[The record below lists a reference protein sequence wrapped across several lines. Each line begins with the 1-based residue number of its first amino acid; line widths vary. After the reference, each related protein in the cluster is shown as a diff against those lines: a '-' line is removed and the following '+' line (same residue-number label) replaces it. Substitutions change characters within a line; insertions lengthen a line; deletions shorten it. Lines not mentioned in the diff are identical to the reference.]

1 MPETEVHANRKEPPV
16 LTLTPT
22 ASAAVHALLDNP
34 ELPDS
39 SGLRLQ
45 SQTDATGQP
54 GIGIEVVTAPVD
66 GDQLVPA
73 GAGHDV
79 YLSPDVAPVL
89 DDQVLDAELDDR
101 RVAFSLR
108 PQPLDGAPLDDRL

>member
-1 MPETEVHANRKEPPV
+1 M

-39 SGLRLQ
+39 SGVRLQ
-45 SQTDATGQP
+45 SQTDAAGTP
-54 GIGIEVVTAPVD
+54 GIGIEVVSAPID
-66 GDQLVPA
+66 GDQLVHA

-79 YLSPDVAPVL
+79 FLSPDVAPVL
-89 DDQVLDAELDDR
+89 DDQVLDAELDER

-108 PQPLDGAPLDDRL
+108 PQDLDGAS

>member
-1 MPETEVHANRKEPPV
+1 M

-45 SQTDATGQP
+45 SQADAAGRP
-54 GIGIEVVTAPVD
+54 GIGIEVVSAPID

-89 DDQVLDAELDDR
+89 DDQILDAELDES

-108 PQPLDGAPLDDRL
+108 PQSLDGAG

>member
-1 MPETEVHANRKEPPV
+1 M

-22 ASAAVHALLDNP
+22 ASAAVHALLDHPDLP
-34 ELPDS
+34 ES

-45 SQTDATGQP
+45 GQLDPTGRP
-54 GIGIEVVTAPVD
+54 GIGIEVVDAPED

-73 GAGHDV
+73 GGGRDV
-79 YLSPDVAPVL
+79 FLSADIAAVL
-89 DDQVLDAELDDR
+89 DDQMLDAELDQE

-108 PQPLDGAPLDDRL
+108 PQPLNGAAPESLDGMGPEAMD

>member
-1 MPETEVHANRKEPPV
+1 M

-45 SQTDATGQP
+45 SQVDASGRP
-54 GIGIEVVTAPVD
+54 GIGIEVVSAPVD
-66 GDQLVPA
+66 GDQLISA
-73 GAGHDV
+73 GEGHDV
-79 YLSPDVAPVL
+79 FLAADVAPVL
-89 DDQVLDAELDDR
+89 DDQVLDADLDEQ

-108 PQPLDGAPLDDRL
+108 PQSVNGAV

>member
-1 MPETEVHANRKEPPV
+1 M

-22 ASAAVHALLDNP
+22 ASAAVHALLDDP

-39 SGLRLQ
+39 SGVRLQ
-45 SQTDATGQP
+45 GQTDAAGQP
-54 GIGIEVVTAPVD
+54 GIGIEVVSAPAD

-73 GAGHDV
+73 GDGHDV
-79 YLSPDVAPVL
+79 YLAADVAPVL
-89 DDQVLDAELDDR
+89 EDQVLDAELDAT

-108 PQPLDGAPLDDRL
+108 PQGLDGRA

>member
-1 MPETEVHANRKEPPV
+1 M

-22 ASAAVHALLDNP
+22 ASAAVHALLDHPDLP
-34 ELPDS
+34 ES
-39 SGLRLQ
+39 SGLRLRGQ
-45 SQTDATGQP
+45 LDPTGRP
-54 GIGIEVVTAPVD
+54 GIGIEVVNGPQD

-79 YLSPDVAPVL
+79 FLSSDIAPVL
-89 DDQVLDAELDDR
+89 EDQMLDAELDQE

-108 PQPLDGAPLDDRL
+108 PQPLNASTPDPLGGPPPGPTV